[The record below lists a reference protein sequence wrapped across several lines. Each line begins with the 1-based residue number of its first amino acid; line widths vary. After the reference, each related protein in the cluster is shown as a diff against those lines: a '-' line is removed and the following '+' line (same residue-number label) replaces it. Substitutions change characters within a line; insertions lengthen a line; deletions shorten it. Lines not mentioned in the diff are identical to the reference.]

1 MMQRLAQSV
10 LIHYDAR
17 GTRLFLSHPVPGE
30 ARTAPKDCR
39 PTSLQVEQ
47 PTAHV
52 MVRPPVGAKD
62 SVRPVGGALTATE
75 VSCDGYTWTIAD
87 ESMGEPW
94 NVAVLTPAART

>member
-30 ARTAPKDCR
+30 ARTAPKDCH

-47 PTAHV
+47 PAARGIQQPATDANDSA
-52 MVRPPVGAKD
+52 PPL
-62 SVRPVGGALTATE
+62 GGALTAAE
-75 VSCDGYTWTIAD
+75 VSYDGYTWTITDA
-87 ESMGEPW
+87 SMGEPR
-94 NVAVLTPAART
+94 NVAV